1 MYLLFSNITE
11 NDISKLLIVILQIN
25 QIFRLAN
32 VCYVEYY
39 YLVLE
44 KLKTINYLSIDY
56 CL

>member
-44 KLKTINYLSIDY
+44 KLKMINY
-56 CL
+56 